1 MRPTDSAES
10 ASGVAAANGLHG
22 LEHPEAASAGHHP
35 RGPTLAVAA
44 TVLTALAVH
53 GLLASWID
61 GPRAFADELL
71 YFDVAGSIAEGDG
84 LRFRGEPYR
93 YAPLYPAVLAAIQW
107 IAADREAAYELAK
120 ALNALLFALTAV
132 PVFLLARRV
141 LPPWPSVAAAVLA
154 VAIPSATYVS
164 VVMTES
170 LAYLASAWAFYA
182 MVLAFERPS
191 VLRQFA
197 VLLAMTVAMG
207 VRTQFVVLFGV
218 YVAGL
223 VLVAVMV
230 PERRTRPKTTLAR
243 LWPTMLFLVLGAF
256 AFALASLGES
266 RRGPLGDY
274 AALWRSYDPGEVA
287 RWLVYHLAN
296 LELYLAVVPL
306 AVAPIA
312 LTLLFSRARRGSDRH
327 AAFFALF
334 VAANVLFLLQVAAF
348 NSTEFA
354 QGLFHDRPL
363 FYVIPLWL
371 VLFLVWLAEGAP
383 RPLVAAGIGAAIA
396 VALPLFLPYSDYTR
410 DDLGQEF
417 EAVPTVL
424 WATIDSLGPAGRAA
438 LVASTLL
445 LVLAALLVP
454 ARARLLLLAAVLS
467 VFVLTAQL
475 GWSAATSWS
484 DIRTHAVSAPERMWL
499 DERIPSRQSVVLLTT
514 LSPCARFA
522 HDGFYLTEFFNS
534 SVARVA
540 HLGQT
545 RIGFPAG
552 SVSPAIRCSFR
563 PELPSSPTTWS
574 PNPA

>member
-1 MRPTDSAES
+1 M
-10 ASGVAAANGLHG
+10 
-22 LEHPEAASAGHHP
+22 
-35 RGPTLAVAA
+35 
-44 TVLTALAVH
+44 
-53 GLLASWID
+53 
-61 GPRAFADELL
+61 
-71 YFDVAGSIAEGDG
+71 
-84 LRFRGEPYR
+84 
-93 YAPLYPAVLAAIQW
+93 
-107 IAADREAAYELAK
+107 
-120 ALNALLFALTAV
+120 
-132 PVFLLARRV
+132 
-141 LPPWPSVAAAVLA
+141 
-154 VAIPSATYVS
+154 
-164 VVMTES
+164 
-170 LAYLASAWAFYA
+170 
-182 MVLAFERPS
+182 
-191 VLRQFA
+191 
-197 VLLAMTVAMG
+197 
-207 VRTQFVVLFGV
+207 
-218 YVAGL
+218 
-223 VLVAVMV
+223 
-230 PERRTRPKTTLAR
+230 
-243 LWPTMLFLVLGAF
+243 
-256 AFALASLGES
+256 
-266 RRGPLGDY
+266 
-274 AALWRSYDPGEVA
+274 
-287 RWLVYHLAN
+287 
-296 LELYLAVVPL
+296 
-306 AVAPIA
+306 
-312 LTLLFSRARRGSDRH
+312 
-327 AAFFALF
+327 
-334 VAANVLFLLQVAAF
+334 AAF

-499 DERIPSRQSVVLLTT
+499 DEWIPSRQSVVLLTT

-545 RIGFPAG
+545 PDRFPG
-552 SVSPAIRCSFR
+552 RVSVSRNQVRVPSGGPLAADYVVTQPGVDVVGRRVAEGTRARLVLWHVGGPVRLLEDHSAI
-563 PELPSSPTTWS
+563 ELQRLACRAAPR
-574 PNPA
+574 